1 MEEVER
7 LGRRGRRGDERTE
20 YLTEMGVRGVL
31 GERAS
36 GELGEKHAVLP
47 TRSPSTGLV
56 VKPEVLQQIWFS
68 CMSHAVVQL
77 LLARQSICSLL

>member
-1 MEEVER
+1 MEEGREEGER
-7 LGRRGRRGDERTE
+7 LGRRGGRGGERTD
-20 YLTEMGVRGVL
+20 YLTELGVRGVV
-31 GERAS
+31 GEGAS

-68 CMSHAVVQL
+68 
-77 LLARQSICSLL
+77 